1 VSDLDLRLAPMA
13 GVTNAPFRLVCREC
27 GAGPLT
33 SEEIDAHAY
42 VRDNGKTGAL
52 THYLPAERPLAMQL
66 LGADPDMLAEA
77 ARRLEGAGADGIDLN
92 MGCPVRKIVSKG
104 HGSAL
109 MRDPLAAAVIFR
121 TLRKAIR
128 VPFTI
133 KIRGGWDEHTL
144 NAVEIARLAE
154 SEGVDAITVHPRTRS
169 QQFTGR
175 APWDVIAAV
184 VAAVRVPVVGNGDVR
199 SLADACAMVAATGCA
214 AVMIGR
220 GALGAPWVFRG
231 EPTDRATRAAI
242 VRRHIELIEAHLPE
256 RTGLVQLKKH
266 LAWYS
271 TGLPGSAA
279 VRGRLFEAAS
289 AAEVQ
294 DLFWSLWPT

>member
-1 VSDLDLRLAPMA
+1 MTSLDLRLAPMA

-33 SEEIDAHAY
+33 SEEIDA
-42 VRDNGKTGAL
+42 RAL
-52 THYLPAERPLAMQL
+52 GHGNARTEALARYLPEERPLAMQL
-66 LGADPDMLAEA
+66 LGADPDALAEA
-77 ARRLEGAGADGIDLN
+77 ARRLEAAGADAIDLN
-92 MGCPVRKIVSKG
+92 MGCPVSKIVAKG
-104 HGSAL
+104 QGSAL

-121 TLRKAIR
+121 TLRKA
-128 VPFTI
+128 VSVAFTI
-133 KIRGGWDEHTL
+133 KIRGGWDDRTV

-184 VAAVRVPVVGNGDVR
+184 VAAVRLPVVGNGDVR
-199 SLADACAMVAATGCA
+199 SVADARAMTAATGCA

-220 GALGAPWVFRG
+220 GALGAPWIFRG
-231 EPTDRATRAAI
+231 AETGRPERAAI
-242 VRRHIELIEAHLPE
+242 IRRHAALVEAHCPE
-256 RTGLVQLKKH
+256 REVLVQLKKH

-271 TGLPGSAA
+271 AGLPGSAA
-279 VRGRLFEAAS
+279 LRPRLFAART
-289 AAEVQ
+289 AAEVL
-294 DLFWSLWPT
+294 DLFWEAW